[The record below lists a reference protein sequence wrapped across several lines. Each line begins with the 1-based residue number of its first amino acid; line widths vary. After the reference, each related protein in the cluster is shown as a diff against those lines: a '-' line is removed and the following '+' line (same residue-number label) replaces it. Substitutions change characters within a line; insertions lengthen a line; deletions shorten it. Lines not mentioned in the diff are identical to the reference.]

1 MKCLTSCLLLVAFC
15 LEASCAVGADQWGS
29 VAGKFVLVGTPPE
42 LPELNTTGDDF
53 CSHANPHNESLK
65 LGAEQAIANVLVYL
79 RPQRGEALAVHPD
92 YEAAEAKAADLDN
105 KGCAFAPHVVLVRT
119 GQPLVLKNTD
129 ATTHS
134 IKGELGDEAFNFML
148 AAKGEQELKF
158 SIAQRVPRPVGCSI
172 HPYMRA
178 WMLVRDDPYM
188 AASDA
193 AGEFTI
199 ANLPAG
205 EHELQFWHERPGYLK
220 NCKSESVELDRRGRL
235 TVTIE
240 PGETLDLGV
249 IEVDSALMA
258 AEDG

>member
-1 MKCLTSCLLLVAFC
+1 MKCPAIHLLLVLVSLA
-15 LEASCAVGADQWGS
+15 APADAEQWGN
-29 VAGKFVLVGTPPE
+29 VTGKLVLAGTPPK
-42 LPELNTTGDDF
+42 LPELDTTGDDF

-65 LGAEQAIANVLVYL
+65 LGDDQAIANVLVYL
-79 RPQRGEALAVHPD
+79 RPARGEAIAVHPD
-92 YEAAEAKAADLDN
+92 YDTTGENPAELDN
-105 KGCAFAPHVVLVRT
+105 KGCSFTPHVVLVRT

-148 AAKGEQELKF
+148 AAQGEQQLEF
-158 SIAQRVPRPVGCSI
+158 TIAQRVPRPVGCSI

-193 AGEFTI
+193 DGEFTI

-220 NCKSESVELDRRGRL
+220 NCKSDSVELDRRGRL

-240 PGETLDLGV
+240 PGATLDLGV

-258 AEDG
+258 AEDD